1 MSLLHDARQELWQ
14 ELQGLNEEQ
23 LNQKL
28 SDDTWSIQ
36 EVADHLKKMDLVAA
50 KHLAAEGKKAPIKE
64 YEPKPVEMAEDRSK
78 KPVRPV
84 LLSLSA
90 SM

>member
-1 MSLLHDARQELWQ
+1 MSILHEARQELWH
-14 ELQGLNEEQ
+14 ELQGLSEEQ

-50 KHLAAEGKKAPIKE
+50 KHLAAE
-64 YEPKPVEMAEDRSK
+64 
-78 KPVRPV
+78 
-84 LLSLSA
+84 
-90 SM
+90 

>member
-1 MSLLHDARQELWQ
+1 MSILHEARQELWH
-14 ELQGLNEEQ
+14 ELQGLSEEQ

-50 KHLAAEGKKAPIKE
+50 KHLAAEGKKHRLKN
-64 YEPKPVEMAEDRSK
+64 MNQSR
-78 KPVRPV
+78 
-84 LLSLSA
+84 
-90 SM
+90 

>member
-50 KHLAAEGKKAPIKE
+50 THLGC
-64 YEPKPVEMAEDRSK
+64 
-78 KPVRPV
+78 
-84 LLSLSA
+84 
-90 SM
+90 